1 MTPSRLTAEWQIR
14 MQERN
19 MPQYWL
25 MKSEPD
31 VYGWDDLV
39 AEGEGTWDGVK
50 NAQAS
55 NNMKAMK
62 KGDQVFFYHSR
73 QGLDVVGIMEVS
85 EEHSPDVTTDPERW
99 VVVKVKPVRKLA
111 RPVSLKA
118 MKQNPELEELA
129 ILRQS
134 RLSVAPV
141 TEKQWQA
148 ILAMAGE

>member
-1 MTPSRLTAEWQIR
+1 
-14 MQERN
+14 

-31 VYGWDDLV
+31 EYGWDDLV

-73 QGLDVVGIMEVS
+73 QGLEVVGIMEVS
-85 EEHSPDVTTDPERW
+85 EEATPDVTTDPDRW

-111 RPVSLKA
+111 KPVSLKA
-118 MKQNPELEELA
+118 MKQNPKLKDLA
-129 ILRQS
+129 IIRQS

-141 TEKQWQA
+141 SKSEWDA
-148 ILAMAGE
+148 ILAMAEA

>member
-1 MTPSRLTAEWQIR
+1 
-14 MQERN
+14 

-31 VYGWDDLV
+31 EYGWDDLV

-55 NNMKAMK
+55 NNMKAMA

-73 QGLDVVGIMEVS
+73 QGLEVVGIMEVS
-85 EEHSPDVTTDPERW
+85 EEASPDVTTDPDRW
-99 VVVKVKPVRKLA
+99 VIVKVKPVRKLA
-111 RPVSLKA
+111 KPVSLKA
-118 MKQNPELEELA
+118 MKQNPELEDLA
-129 ILRQS
+129 IIRQS

-141 TEKQWQA
+141 TESEWAA
-148 ILAMAGE
+148 ILEMAGE

>member
-1 MTPSRLTAEWQIR
+1 MS
-14 MQERN
+14 
-19 MPQYWL
+19 QYWL

-31 VYGWDDLV
+31 EYGWDNLV

-62 KGDQVFFYHSR
+62 KGDQVLFYHSR
-73 QGLDVVGIMEVS
+73 QGLEVVGIMQIS

-99 VVVKVKPVRKLA
+99 VVVKVKPLRKLGK
-111 RPVSLKA
+111 PVPLKA
-118 MKQNPELEELA
+118 MKQNPELKDLA

-141 TEKQWQA
+141 TKDEWDA
-148 ILAMAGE
+148 ILTMAGE

>member
-1 MTPSRLTAEWQIR
+1 
-14 MQERN
+14 
-19 MPQYWL
+19 MPQHWL

-111 RPVSLKA
+111 RPVTLKA
-118 MKQNPELEELA
+118 MKQNLELEELA

>member
-1 MTPSRLTAEWQIR
+1 
-14 MQERN
+14 

-31 VYGWDDLV
+31 EYGWNDLV
-39 AEGEGTWDGVK
+39 AEGEGIWDGVK

-73 QGLDVVGIMEVS
+73 QGLEVVGIMEVS

-99 VVVKVKPVRKLA
+99 VVVKVKPVRKLDK
-111 RPVSLKA
+111 PVTLKA
-118 MKQNPELEELA
+118 MKQNPELKDLA
-129 ILRQS
+129 IIRQS

-141 TEKQWQA
+141 TKNEWKA
-148 ILAMAGE
+148 ILEMAGE

>member
-1 MTPSRLTAEWQIR
+1 
-14 MQERN
+14 

-39 AEGEGTWDGVK
+39 GEGEGTWDGVK

-55 NNMKAMK
+55 NNMKAMN

-111 RPVSLKA
+111 KPVSLKA
-118 MKQNPELEELA
+118 MKQNPKLEDLA
-129 ILRQS
+129 ILKQS

-141 TEKQWQA
+141 TASEWKA
-148 ILAMAGE
+148 ILAMAGG

>member
-1 MTPSRLTAEWQIR
+1 
-14 MQERN
+14 
-19 MPQYWL
+19 MPHYWL

-31 VYGWDDLV
+31 TYGWDDLV

-73 QGLDVVGIMEVS
+73 EGLEVVGIMEVS
-85 EEHSPDVTTDPERW
+85 EEASPDVTTDPERW
-99 VVVKVKPVRKLA
+99 VVVKVKPVCKLA
-111 RPVSLKA
+111 KPVPLKA
-118 MKQNPELEELA
+118 MKQDPALKDLA
-129 ILRQS
+129 ILKQS

-141 TEKQWQA
+141 TASEWQA

>member
-1 MTPSRLTAEWQIR
+1 
-14 MQERN
+14 

-31 VYGWDDLV
+31 EYGWDDLV

-73 QGLDVVGIMEVS
+73 QG
-85 EEHSPDVTTDPERW
+85 W
-99 VVVKVKPVRKLA
+99 KW
-111 RPVSLKA
+111 
-118 MKQNPELEELA
+118 
-129 ILRQS
+129 
-134 RLSVAPV
+134 SVLW
-141 TEKQWQA
+141 K
-148 ILAMAGE
+148 

>member
-1 MTPSRLTAEWQIR
+1 MS
-14 MQERN
+14 
-19 MPQYWL
+19 QYWL

-55 NNMKAMK
+55 NNMKAME

-73 QGLDVVGIMEVS
+73 SGLDVVGIMEVS
-85 EEHSPDVTTDPERW
+85 EEHSPDVTTDPDRW

-111 RPVSLKA
+111 KPVSLKA
-118 MKQNPELEELA
+118 MKQNPKLENLA

-141 TEKQWQA
+141 TESEWEA
-148 ILAMAGE
+148 ILAMAG

>member
-1 MTPSRLTAEWQIR
+1 
-14 MQERN
+14 
-19 MPQYWL
+19 MPHYWL

-31 VYGWDDLV
+31 SYGWDDLV

-73 QGLDVVGIMEVS
+73 TGLDVVGIMEVS

-111 RPVSLKA
+111 RPVTLKA
-118 MKQNPELEELA
+118 MKQNPALKDLA
-129 ILRQS
+129 IIRQT

-141 TEKQWQA
+141 TASEWKA
-148 ILAMAGE
+148 IVAMAGG

>member
-1 MTPSRLTAEWQIR
+1 
-14 MQERN
+14 
-19 MPQYWL
+19 MPHYWL

-31 VYGWDDLV
+31 SYGWDDLV

-85 EEHSPDVTTDPERW
+85 EEHNPDVTTDPERW
-99 VVVKVKPVRKLA
+99 VVVKVKPVRKLD
-111 RPVSLKA
+111 RPVTLKA
-118 MKQNPELEELA
+118 MKQNPELKDLA
-129 ILRQS
+129 ILKQT

-141 TEKQWQA
+141 TESEWKA
-148 ILAMAGE
+148 ILAMAGG

>member
-1 MTPSRLTAEWQIR
+1 

-19 MPQYWL
+19 MPQHWL

-55 NNMKAMK
+55 NNMRAMK

-111 RPVSLKA
+111 RPVTLKA
-118 MKQNPELEELA
+118 MKQNPALEELA

>member
-1 MTPSRLTAEWQIR
+1 
-14 MQERN
+14 

-31 VYGWDDLV
+31 EYGWDDLV

-73 QGLDVVGIMEVS
+73 QGLEVVGIMEVS
-85 EEHSPDVTTDPERW
+85 EEASPNVTTDPDRW

-111 RPVSLKA
+111 KPVSLKA
-118 MKQNPELEELA
+118 MKQNPELENLA
-129 ILRQS
+129 IIKQS

-141 TEKQWQA
+141 TGDEWTA
-148 ILAMAGE
+148 ILEMAGE

>member
-1 MTPSRLTAEWQIR
+1 
-14 MQERN
+14 

-31 VYGWDDLV
+31 EYGWDDLV

-73 QGLDVVGIMEVS
+73 SGLEVVGIMEVS
-85 EEHSPDVTTDPERW
+85 EEHSPDVTTDPDRW

-111 RPVSLKA
+111 KPVSLKA
-118 MKQNPELEELA
+118 MKKNSKLKDLA
-129 ILRQS
+129 IIRQS

-141 TEKQWQA
+141 TAAEWSA
-148 ILAMAGE
+148 IVEMAGTVN

>member
-1 MTPSRLTAEWQIR
+1 
-14 MQERN
+14 

-31 VYGWDDLV
+31 SYGWDDLV

-62 KGDQVFFYHSR
+62 KGDQVFFFYHSR

-85 EEHSPDVTTDPERW
+85 EEHSPDVSTDPERW

-111 RPVSLKA
+111 RPVPLKA
-118 MKQNPELEELA
+118 MKQNPELQDLA
-129 ILRQS
+129 IIRQS

-141 TEKQWQA
+141 TESEWDV
-148 ILAMAGE
+148 ILAMGGG

>member
-1 MTPSRLTAEWQIR
+1 

-55 NNMKAMK
+55 NNMKAMN

-73 QGLDVVGIMEVS
+73 EGLEVVGIMEVS
-85 EEHSPDVTTDPERW
+85 EEHSPDVTTDPDRW

-111 RPVSLKA
+111 SPVSLKA
-118 MKQNPELEELA
+118 MKQNPELEDMA
-129 ILRQS
+129 ILKQS

-141 TEKQWQA
+141 TEKEWQA

>member
-1 MTPSRLTAEWQIR
+1 
-14 MQERN
+14 

-31 VYGWDDLV
+31 EYGWDDLV

-73 QGLDVVGIMEVS
+73 TGLEVVGIMEVS
-85 EEHSPDVTTDPERW
+85 EEASPDVTTDPDRW
-99 VVVKVKPVRKLA
+99 VVVKVKPVRKLP
-111 RPVSLKA
+111 RPVPLKA
-118 MKQNPELEELA
+118 MKQNPALKDLA
-129 ILRQS
+129 IIRQT

-141 TEKQWQA
+141 TESEWAA
-148 ILAMAGE
+148 ILAMGGG